1 MKTIVAFD
9 FDGTLTKKD
18 SFLEFIKFS
27 KGRMKFYINLP
38 VMAFLWVAFKLNL
51 IKRDKA
57 KEMVFGIF
65 FKGMPLSK
73 FDSYCNL
80 FSQRIDDFLRKQS
93 IETIK
98 NYSGNDSKVIII
110 SASIENWIQPWA
122 LKNGIKTVLGTKVA
136 VDSKGLLTGEFSSK
150 NCRRIEKVNRL
161 LIQFPNRNEY
171 KLIAFGNSLGDKE
184 LIKFADEGLW
194 NSIK

>member
-27 KGRMKFYINLP
+27 KGKISFYINLP
-38 VMAFLWVAFKLNL
+38 LLALLWMAFKIN
-51 IKRDKA
+51 IITRDKA
-57 KEMVFGIF
+57 KAMVFSIF
-65 FKGMPLSK
+65 FKGMPLHE
-73 FDSYCNL
+73 FDNFGKL
-80 FSQRIDDFLRKQS
+80 FSEKIDGFLRKEALKT
-93 IETIK
+93 IEKYAK
-98 NYSGNDSKVIII
+98 NNSEVIIV

-122 LKNGIKTVLGTKVA
+122 LKNGIKTVLATKIA
-136 VDSKGLLTGEFSSK
+136 FDSKGLLTGKFSSE

-161 LIQFPNRNEY
+161 LVEFPNRMEY
-171 KLIAFGNSLGDKE
+171 KLIALGNSVGDKE
-184 LIKFADEGLW
+184 LIKFADEGFW